1 MSDVLVVG
9 GSGAIGSA
17 LIQHYGA
24 LGHGVTALS
33 RKAAPAWTQEQDW
46 LHWLPVHEQ
55 ESASL
60 HAVVEQSLVRSPGI
74 IYLCQGWLHQDAML
88 PEKAISQLTDE
99 QWLQSLAV
107 NLLSPA
113 RYLQALMP
121 YLFRQPEV
129 KVLVLSAKVGSITDN
144 HLGGWYSYRASKA
157 ALNMLVKTA
166 SIELKRRNKG
176 ATLVTVHPGTTA
188 SELSAPFQA
197 RVPAAQLQS
206 PQSTARRLAQVAAGL
221 QPEHTGSLLNWDGKP
236 LAF

>member
-1 MSDVLVVG
+1 MSDALIVG

-24 LGHGVTALS
+24 LGYGVTALS
-33 RKAAPAWTQEQDW
+33 RKAAPPWAQGQGW
-46 LHWLPVHEQ
+46 LHWQSVDEQ
-55 ESASL
+55 DSASL
-60 HAVVEQSLVRSPGI
+60 NAVLAQILAKTPDVVF
-74 IYLCQGWLHQDAML
+74 LCQGWLHQDAMV
-88 PEKAISQLTDE
+88 PEKAISQLSDE
-99 QWLQSLAV
+99 HFQQSLAV

-144 HLGGWYSYRASKA
+144 QLGGWYSYRASKA

-166 SIELKRRNKG
+166 SIELKRRNKT
-176 ATLVTVHPGTTA
+176 ATIVTVHPGTTA

-206 PQSTARRLAQVAAGL
+206 PDSTAKRLAQVAARL
-221 QPEHTGSLLNWDGKP
+221 QPEQTGLLLNWDGQP
-236 LAF
+236 LPF

>member
-1 MSDVLVVG
+1 MSDVLIVG

-24 LGHGVTALS
+24 LGDRVTALS
-33 RKAAPAWTQEQDW
+33 RKAAPPWVQGRGW
-46 LHWLPVHEQ
+46 LHWQSVDEQ
-55 ESASL
+55 DSASL
-60 HAVVEQSLVRSPGI
+60 NTALEHSLSRAPGI
-74 IYLCQGWLHQDAML
+74 IYLCQGWLHDEKTL
-88 PEKAISQLTDE
+88 PEKAISQLSDE
-99 QWLQSLAV
+99 HLLQSLAV

-121 YLFRQPEV
+121 YMFRQPGV

-144 HLGGWYSYRASKA
+144 QLGGWYSYRASKA
-157 ALNMLVKTA
+157 AVNMLVKTA
-166 SIELKRRNKG
+166 SIELKRRNKT

-206 PQSTARRLAQVAAGL
+206 PDSTASRLAQVAARL
-221 QPEHTGSLLNWDGKP
+221 QPEQTGLLLNWDGQP
-236 LAF
+236 LPF

>member
-24 LGHGVTALS
+24 LGNRVTALS
-33 RKAAPAWTQEQDW
+33 RKAAPAWTQEQGW
-46 LHWLPVHEQ
+46 LHWLPVDEQ

-60 HAVVEQSLVRSPGI
+60 HATLEQSLVRAPGI

-88 PEKAISQLTDE
+88 PEKAISQLTEE

-166 SIELKRRNKG
+166 SIELKRRNKS

-221 QPEHTGSLLNWDGKP
+221 QPEHTGSLLNWDGQP